1 MSIQTAVHQETISMN
16 QGYQRT
22 KRILDIIFTL
32 LILIPLCIVIVI
44 VAVFIR
50 LDSAGPIFFRQK
62 RVGQNGVEFNILKFR
77 SMYVNSDD
85 SKHREDITKYMN
97 GQNLGESINGDLSYK
112 VVDDPRVTR
121 VGRFLR
127 KTSIDELPQFFNVLR
142 GDMTLV
148 GPRPALN
155 YEVELYSPQ
164 ERLRLCGKPGLTGPW
179 QVYGR
184 SRVSFQMMIKMDVEY
199 LRQQSTWQDLKL
211 IALTVPVMLL
221 GSGGA

>member
-1 MSIQTAVHQETISMN
+1 MSVQTVSVQTLPVDN
-16 QGYQRT
+16 GYLRT
-22 KRILDIIFTL
+22 KRIVDIVFTL
-32 LILIPLCIVIVI
+32 LIFVPLCIVVAI
-44 VAVFIR
+44 VALMIR
-50 LDSAGPIFFRQK
+50 LDSPGPVFFRQK
-62 RVGQNGVEFNILKFR
+62 RVGKNGTEFEMLKFR
-77 SMYVNSDD
+77 SMYCNSDD
-85 SKHREDITKYMN
+85 ALHREATRRFMN
-97 GQNLGESINGDLSYK
+97 GGTLSNDADKSKLYK
-112 VVDDPRVTR
+112 LTNDSRVTR

-184 SRVSFQMMIKMDVEY
+184 SGVSFQMMIKMDVEY

-211 IALTVPVMLL
+211 IVLTVPIMLL